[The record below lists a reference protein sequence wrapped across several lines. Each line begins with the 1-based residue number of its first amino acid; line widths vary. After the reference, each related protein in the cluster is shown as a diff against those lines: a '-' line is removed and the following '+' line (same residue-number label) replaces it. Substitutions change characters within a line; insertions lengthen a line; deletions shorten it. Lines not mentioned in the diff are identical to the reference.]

1 MKTAIGIRARRNI
14 PAFSNLCALF
24 ASLLIFA
31 AGGPAIA
38 QDPSPDW
45 QIGVQPP
52 ADRTTVIPRSAADPQ
67 AADPGSASEIK
78 LVAQL
83 TADGQHI
90 DQGLVWRVFQAG
102 EGGARSKLLNTLR
115 DSSPTVKLPAGDYVV
130 NAAFGRAHLS
140 RKITVKPAAAPAVEQ
155 FVLNAGGLR
164 LAALVGAQPAP
175 ANSVSYSIYSD
186 RDQSNSRELILAAV
200 KPGLVIR
207 LNAGI
212 YQIVSVYGDA
222 NASVTSDVTVEAGK
236 LTETTVAHAAARTTF
251 KLVNRPGGEAVPDTQ
266 WTIQTVSG
274 ETVKESVGAL
284 PTHILAPGTYTAIAK
299 SQDKAF
305 QREFT
310 LTDGEITQIEVII
323 K

>member
-1 MKTAIGIRARRNI
+1 MMTAPIDVRAQQNLKL
-14 PAFSNLCALF
+14 ALKLCALL
-24 ASLLIFA
+24 ASTLAFA
-31 AGGPAIA
+31 AGPVDA
-38 QDPSPDW
+38 QDSSPDW

-52 ADRTTVIPRSAADPQ
+52 SDGTTVIPRSAPDQ
-67 AADPGSASEIK
+67 ATDPGSASEIK

-102 EGGARSKLLNTLR
+102 EGGARSKLVNTFR

-130 NAAFGRAHLS
+130 NAAFGRAHLT
-140 RKITVKPAAAPAVEQ
+140 RKITVRPAASPAVEQ

-164 LAALVGAQPAP
+164 LAALVGNQPAP
-175 ANSVSYSIYSD
+175 ANTVSYSIYSD
-186 RDQSNSRELILAAV
+186 RDQSNSRELIMASV

-212 YQIVSVYGDA
+212 YQIISVYGDA
-222 NASVTSDVTVEAGK
+222 NANVTSDVTVEAGK
-236 LTETTVAHAAARTTF
+236 LTETTVSHAAARATF

-266 WTIQTVSG
+266 WTIQTVTG

-323 K
+323 R